1 MAIESGFQGRLRE
14 KIKAL
19 LPDCIVMKTDATNH
33 QGIPDLCIMCRG
45 RCAFIECKGSRTAA
59 HRPNQDTWVDWLSS
73 QGFFAAFAYPEN
85 ANEILMDLQ
94 RYFGKDDYGAS
105 C

>member
-14 KIKAL
+14 KIKTL
-19 LPDCIVMKTDATNH
+19 LPDCIVMKTDAINH

-45 RCAFIECKGSRTAA
+45 KCAFIECKGSKTA
-59 HRPNQDTWVDWLSS
+59 HHQPNQDAWVEWLNN

-85 ANEILMDLQ
+85 VNEVLIDLQ
-94 RYFGKDDYGAS
+94 WYFGKDSHATS